1 MLGVPFGC
9 YGRGRVRISSTS
21 HRAISRMET
30 GGKTQKKIR
39 IAPIRQP
46 SVSPFKI
53 RAVPGGGRGTSGGG
67 DMGGRGDMGGLFFIS
82 YL

>member
-1 MLGVPFGC
+1 MLCVPFGC
-9 YGRGRVRISSTS
+9 YGRGRVRISSTN

-53 RAVPGGGRGTSGGG
+53 RAVSGGGRGTSGGG
-67 DMGGRGDMGGLFFIS
+67 DGGGSGVRGLFFIS